1 MQTVL
6 TRHDMLATRN
16 LLRWISLGTQ
26 PSKMNAAAI
35 SELIKPLPAEALSL
49 VRRVMDEAGRGV
61 LASQEVCKEAQEQL
75 QTVFAG
81 VQDDNV
87 ERVEVERG

>member
-6 TRHDMLATRN
+6 SRNDMLATRN

-26 PSKMNAAAI
+26 PSKQNTAAV
-35 SELIKPLPAEALSL
+35 SELIKPLDPAIVPVL
-49 VRRVMDEAGRGV
+49 RRVMDEAGRGV

-75 QTVFAG
+75 QSAFAG
-81 VQDDNV
+81 LQDDH
-87 ERVEVERG
+87 VERGEVDRG